1 MRARRVRARA
11 YYARASILQYPI
23 PSHTITPA
31 HAIKHPAPSHQ
42 PGLQLKPP
50 PNSYLQHTTTAARGK
65 CSRLCSV
72 QAEFSGQFLPR
83 LQSPTTTSPQ
93 QAGHAMQKPGK
104 SSGFC
109 MILTEILQKWGHA
122 VYFIGHNVNDIRPKM
137 QARRH
142 DCRTPPIL
150 QAWKPPKI
158 GEWDK
163 HFSLHACSPIRHK
176 RGRPEFLPRM
186 IRRKPEKPVN
196 RLQTRVLGFDG
207 LNIDSRYT
215 FCNVGY
221 GRRFLFACVGGG
233 RGVFSKP
240 ESKFRNGWG
249 HTPKK

>member
-1 MRARRVRARA
+1 
-11 YYARASILQYPI
+11 
-23 PSHTITPA
+23 
-31 HAIKHPAPSHQ
+31 
-42 PGLQLKPP
+42 
-50 PNSYLQHTTTAARGK
+50 
-65 CSRLCSV
+65 
-72 QAEFSGQFLPR
+72 
-83 LQSPTTTSPQ
+83 
-93 QAGHAMQKPGK
+93 
-104 SSGFC
+104 
-109 MILTEILQKWGHA
+109 
-122 VYFIGHNVNDIRPKM
+122 M

-158 GEWDK
+158 REWDK
-163 HFSLHACSPIRHK
+163 HFPLHACSPIRHK
-176 RGRPEFLPRM
+176 RGRPESFPRM

-196 RLQTRVLGFDG
+196 RLQTRALGLDG

-249 HTPKK
+249 HTSKNKICAVALRQHIRCPTDRGYILRRYGLGMQRPSGGACMVGCAVLRST